1 MSQKFSSIKV
11 FQMKYFKCL
20 ALFALVSTATN
31 VFAAPDYYN
40 FIKSSEGCKYIIYK
54 DSRGNNSVGIGHL
67 LLPTDKVKKVYSE
80 KDVRDFFN
88 KDVAAA
94 EIIARK
100 QFTNFDSLSD
110 DAKEIVVSLAFNL
123 GSGGLSK
130 FKNFKA
136 AIVSKDFTR
145 AAKELKDSNWYKQVG
160 LRGKKYVMI
169 LNNMG

>member
-1 MSQKFSSIKV
+1 
-11 FQMKYFKCL
+11 MKYIKCL
-20 ALFALVSTATN
+20 ALFALVFTTTTS

-54 DSRGNNSVGIGHL
+54 DTMGHKTVGVGHK
-67 LLPTDKVKKVYSE
+67 LLPTDKIKSVYSE

-88 KDVAAA
+88 KDCESA
-94 EIIARK
+94 ITIARK
-100 QFTNFDSLSD
+100 HFPNFDSLSD
-110 DAKEIVVSLAFNL
+110 DAKEIVVSLSFNL
-123 GSGGLSK
+123 GSGGISK

-136 AIVSKDFTR
+136 AIVSKDYR
-145 AAKELKDSNWYKQVG
+145 KAASELKDSNWYKQVG